1 MNIPSAPVTPSRKL
15 LRGWA
20 RWLSGCVLLGLAV
33 SCQTAER
40 GSKPAAARPPFQS
53 GEVINDEEIRSQ
65 LLAAGEA
72 LIASGR
78 ATKSVELLHRLKGNS
93 CSLKLPAA
101 STAAVSARE
110 LVRSSR
116 AGVVVLGALRHCDM
130 CPKAHLYTS
139 SGFILSAS
147 GACATCYHVVNDKE
161 NLALVAMTGDGS
173 IHTVTRVLAANAKL
187 DVAILQLDGTG
198 FTPLPL
204 APPAPAGSLVRV
216 LSHPHNRYYTLTE
229 GLVSRHFAAQEEG
242 GSAITSMFAITAEFG
257 PGASGGPVFN
267 EFGAVVG
274 MVNSVESTAPKE
286 GAEKLTPRMV
296 FKHCRPSRALLD
308 LVRQ

>member
-1 MNIPSAPVTPSRKL
+1 M
-15 LRGWA
+15 
-20 RWLSGCVLLGLAV
+20 
-33 SCQTAER
+33 
-40 GSKPAAARPPFQS
+40 
-53 GEVINDEEIRSQ
+53 
-65 LLAAGEA
+65 
-72 LIASGR
+72 
-78 ATKSVELLHRLKGNS
+78 
-93 CSLKLPAA
+93 
-101 STAAVSARE
+101 SARE

-116 AGVVVLGALRHCDM
+116 AGVVVLGALRHCDV

-173 IHTVTRVLAANAKL
+173 IHSVTRVLAANAKQ

-198 FTPLPL
+198 FVPLPL
-204 APPAPAGSLVRV
+204 APLAPAGSPVHV

-274 MVNSVESTAPKE
+274 MVDSVESSAPKE
-286 GAEKLTPRMV
+286 GAEKVTPRMV